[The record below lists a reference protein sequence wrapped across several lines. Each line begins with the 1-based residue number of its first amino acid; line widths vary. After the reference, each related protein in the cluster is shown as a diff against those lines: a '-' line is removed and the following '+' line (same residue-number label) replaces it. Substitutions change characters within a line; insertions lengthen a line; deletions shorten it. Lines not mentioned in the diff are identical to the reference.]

1 MESKELIKQ
10 TKDFM
15 KQHGLN
21 AAEMKRLGELAVDA
35 IGNNDAYKQ
44 FRETVIEAGFMTENE
59 LPEEKNYMVLMAIG
73 TMGELA
79 GEK

>member
-15 KQHGLN
+15 TQHGLN

-35 IGNNDAYKQ
+35 IGSNEAYQQ
-44 FRETVIEAGFMTENE
+44 FRETVIEAGFMTDQE
-59 LPEEKNYMVLMAIG
+59 LPEEKNYMTLMALG

>member
-1 MESKELIKQ
+1 METKELIKQ

-15 KQHGLN
+15 KQHHLN
-21 AAEMKRLGELAVDA
+21 AAEMKLLGELAVDA
-35 IGNNDAYKQ
+35 IGNNEAYQ
-44 FRETVIEAGFMTENE
+44 RFRETVIEAGFMTDQE
-59 LPEEKNYMVLMAIG
+59 LPEEKNYMVLMALG

>member
-1 MESKELIKQ
+1 METKELIKQ

-15 KQHGLN
+15 KRHHLN

-35 IGNNDAYKQ
+35 IGNNEAYQQ
-44 FRETVIEAGFMTENE
+44 FREVVIEAGYMTENE
-59 LPEEKNYMVLMAIG
+59 LPEEKNYMTLMALG

>member
-15 KQHGLN
+15 KPHGLN

-35 IGNNDAYKQ
+35 IGSNEAYQQ

-59 LPEEKNYMVLMAIG
+59 LPEEKNYMTLMALG

>member
-1 MESKELIKQ
+1 MESKELIKE
-10 TKDFM
+10 TKKFM

-35 IGNNDAYKQ
+35 IGSNEAYKQ

>member
-15 KQHGLN
+15 KQHDLN
-21 AAEMKRLGELAVDA
+21 VAEMKRLGELAVDA
-35 IGNNDAYKQ
+35 IGSNEAYQQ
-44 FRETVIEAGFMTENE
+44 FREVVIEAGFMTDQE

>member
-1 MESKELIKQ
+1 METKQLIEQ

-15 KQHGLN
+15 KRHHLN

-35 IGNNDAYKQ
+35 IGSNEAYQQ
-44 FRETVIEAGFMTENE
+44 FREVVIEAGFMTDQE
-59 LPEEKNYMVLMAIG
+59 LPEEKNYMTLMALG

>member
-15 KQHGLN
+15 KQHHLN
-21 AAEMKRLGELAVDA
+21 AAEMKRLGELAIDA

-44 FRETVIEAGFMTENE
+44 FREVVIEAGFMTENE
-59 LPEEKNYMVLMAIG
+59 LPEEKNYMVLMALG
-73 TMGELA
+73 AMGELA

>member
-35 IGNNDAYKQ
+35 IGNNEAYKQ
-44 FRETVIEAGFMTENE
+44 FREVVIDAGFMTDQE

>member
-15 KQHGLN
+15 KQHHLN
-21 AAEMKRLGELAVDA
+21 AAEMKSLGELAVDA
-35 IGNNDAYKQ
+35 IGSNEAYQQ
-44 FRETVIEAGFMTENE
+44 FREGVIEAGFMTDQE
-59 LPEEKNYMVLMAIG
+59 LPEEKNYMVLMALG